1 MIMAETKTLTEKEK
15 RANFVKYS
23 NIRLKNAIK
32 AIELLGNLANTRA
45 YQYDQNDLNII
56 KKELKT
62 ATDKMVSAFAS
73 KNKSSSTDGNYI
85 R

>member
-1 MIMAETKTLTEKEK
+1 MAEKKTLTDKEK
-15 RANFVKYS
+15 RDNFVKYS

-45 YQYDQNDLNII
+45 YKYDQGDLNII
-56 KKELKT
+56 KRELKT
-62 ATDKMVSAFAS
+62 AADKMASSFAS
-73 KNKSSSTDGNYI
+73 KNKSSNDGKYI

>member
-1 MIMAETKTLTEKEK
+1 MAEKKILTDKEK
-15 RANFVKYS
+15 RDNFVKYS

-45 YQYDQNDLNII
+45 YKYDQGDVKII
-56 KKELKT
+56 TKELKG
-62 ATDKMVSAFAS
+62 AMDNMNSAFAS
-73 KNKSSSTDGNYI
+73 KNKSSNDGKYI

>member
-1 MIMAETKTLTEKEK
+1 MVEKKTTNEKEK
-15 RANFVKYS
+15 RDNFVKYS

-45 YQYDQNDLNII
+45 YKYDQGDLNII

-62 ATDKMVSAFAS
+62 AIDSMISAFNS
-73 KNKSSSTDGNYI
+73 KKKSNTDGKFI

>member
-1 MIMAETKTLTEKEK
+1 MAEKKTLSDKEK
-15 RANFVKYS
+15 RDNFVKYS

-45 YQYDQNDLNII
+45 YKYDQGDLNII
-56 KKELKT
+56 KRELKT

-73 KNKSSSTDGNYI
+73 KNKSSSDGKYI

>member
-1 MIMAETKTLTEKEK
+1 MADNNKTTDKEK
-15 RANFVKYS
+15 RDNFVKYS

-45 YQYDQNDLNII
+45 YKYDQGDVNII
-56 KKELKT
+56 KRELKS
-62 ATDKMVSAFAS
+62 ATDKMASAFAS
-73 KNKSSSTDGNYI
+73 KNKSLSDGKFI

>member
-1 MIMAETKTLTEKEK
+1 MADNNKTTDKEK
-15 RANFVKYS
+15 RDNFVKYS

-45 YQYDQNDLNII
+45 YKYDQGDVNII
-56 KKELKT
+56 KRELKS
-62 ATDKMVSAFAS
+62 ATDKMASSFAS
-73 KNKSSSTDGNYI
+73 KNKSLSDGKFI

>member
-1 MIMAETKTLTEKEK
+1 MAEKKTLTDKEK
-15 RANFVKYS
+15 RDNFVKYS

-45 YQYDQNDLNII
+45 YKYDQGDLTII

-73 KNKSSSTDGNYI
+73 KNKSSNDGKYI

>member
-1 MIMAETKTLTEKEK
+1 MAEKKTLTDKEK
-15 RANFVKYS
+15 RDNFVKYS

-45 YQYDQNDLNII
+45 YKYDQGDVKII
-56 KKELKT
+56 TKELK
-62 ATDKMVSAFAS
+62 AAMDNMNSAFAS
-73 KNKSSSTDGNYI
+73 KNKSSNDGNYI